1 MKISKEIILLLL
13 SIFVT
18 LFILEIIFRSIQVK
32 LPNNSYSGK
41 LYQNYSKQE
50 LNDNLSFR
58 HPNHGGECIKRKNKK
73 MFWNPRFGSQKKIL
87 DIDCLERLFAENKTN
102 IIFMGGSG
110 MANDETPNY
119 LTSIEHYMFKG
130 DDEYRS
136 INLAEAGARLS
147 NELSIFIEYI
157 PKLKNKPDFIIFFDG
172 YNEFSSIRYNGSPD
186 NDFYWTVGV
195 ERRIHKPFMYYFD
208 LIIERS
214 ALLKIIFNNIYFFN
228 SNRLSAQKIEKS
240 KIISS
245 AKDYIYRKKI
255 IEKLCKVYSI
265 KKCIFVLQPVFVL
278 SQKLNGD
285 TDILIQ
291 EWHDKYFKNDRAVY
305 ELGYNYLI
313 SNVKN
318 IYNLVDIFDNQS
330 NIYLDYVHTNKVGSK
345 IIGEELMKILKKEID
360 SEIF

>member
-1 MKISKEIILLLL
+1 
-13 SIFVT
+13 
-18 LFILEIIFRSIQVK
+18 
-32 LPNNSYSGK
+32 
-41 LYQNYSKQE
+41 
-50 LNDNLSFR
+50 
-58 HPNHGGECIKRKNKK
+58 
-73 MFWNPRFGSQKKIL
+73 
-87 DIDCLERLFAENKTN
+87 
-102 IIFMGGSG
+102 
-110 MANDETPNY
+110 
-119 LTSIEHYMFKG
+119 
-130 DDEYRS
+130 
-136 INLAEAGARLS
+136 
-147 NELSIFIEYI
+147 
-157 PKLKNKPDFIIFFDG
+157 
-172 YNEFSSIRYNGSPD
+172 
-186 NDFYWTVGV
+186 
-195 ERRIHKPFMYYFD
+195 MYYFD

-214 ALLKIIFNNIYFFN
+214 ALLKTIFNNIYFFN
-228 SNRLSAQKIEKS
+228 SNRLPAQKIEKS

-305 ELGYNYLI
+305 ELGYNYLV

-345 IIGEELMKILKKEID
+345 IIGEELRKY
-360 SEIF
+360 